1 MTKTKLDQDLSGGLK
16 ANIFLLYPPWKENDP
31 KSNNLS
37 IQHRY
42 TVSEFELHISETVIQ
57 DIYKVS
63 FSAQNEKSY
72 KSPELKIKNCSISKP
87 VQPSELQ
94 AATFIL
100 NQKFCLYF
108 VSILQTML
116 LVTRLKTS
124 STDFGDSCVVIMHFK
139 ITYHHVIR
147 VFIMWKCRKAP
158 KATHLF
164 PS

>member
-37 IQHRY
+37 IQHSY

-139 ITYHHVIR
+139 ITYHHVIM